1 MADTATSSSPASS
14 KLQHF
19 PIAFF
24 AMIMGTTGLTLA
36 WQKAAEV
43 LQLPA
48 LVSQVMLILVACLFL
63 AVCLGYVLKIL
74 RFPEMS
80 LKEFHHPIKISFF
93 PAFSISLLLLSV
105 ATLQVSADLSLYLW
119 AVGCVMHLGFT
130 LHVITQWIHH
140 PKFQIQHSTP
150 AWFIPVVGNIIVPIA
165 GVTHGFVELSWF
177 FFSIGIVYWIV
188 LKTLIFNRVLFHD
201 PLPEKLLPTLFIL
214 IAPPAVGFISYTKLN
229 AGEIDGFARIL
240 FYSAMFLVLLLFTQL
255 ERFRRIPFFLSW
267 WAYSFPLAASSIAI
281 QTMYLKTGSSFFGL
295 LSWVSLVVASL
306 VIALLL
312 FKTFKAVRSGG
323 VFKPD

>member
-119 AVGCVMHLGFT
+119 AAGCVMHLGFT
-130 LHVITQWIHH
+130 LHVVTQWIHH

-165 GVTHGFVELSWF
+165 GVAHGFVELSWF

-229 AGEIDGFARIL
+229 GGEIDGFARIL

>member
-1 MADTATSSSPASS
+1 MAETATSSSSS

-24 AMIMGTTGLTLA
+24 AMIMGTSGLSLA
-36 WQKAAEV
+36 WQKAAVV
-43 LQLPA
+43 LELPA
-48 LVSQVMLILVACLFL
+48 LVGQVLIILVACLFL
-63 AVCLGYVLKIL
+63 AVSLGYVLKIL
-74 RFPEMS
+74 RFPETS

-93 PAFSISLLLLSV
+93 PAFSISLLLLSI
-105 ATLQVSADLSLYLW
+105 ATLHISADLSLYLW
-119 AVGCVMHLGFT
+119 AIGCIMHLGFT

-150 AWFIPVVGNIIVPIA
+150 AWFIPVVGNILVPIS
-165 GVTHGFVELSWF
+165 GVEHGFYELSWF
-177 FFSIGIVYWIV
+177 FFSIGLVYWIV

-214 IAPPAVGFISYTKLN
+214 IAPPAVGFLSYTKLN
-229 AGEIDGFARIL
+229 GGEIDGFSRIL
-240 FYSAMFLVLLLFTQL
+240 FYSAMFLVLLLFTQI

-267 WAYSFPLAASSIAI
+267 WAYSFPLAAASIAI
-281 QTMYLKTGSSFFGL
+281 QTMYQASGSPFFGI
-295 LSWVSLVVASL
+295 LSWISLVLVTL
-306 VIALLL
+306 VISLLL
-312 FKTFKAVRSGG
+312 FKTVKATLSGG